1 MPKKP
6 NRKRIIMK
14 SKPSSHKWIFR
25 ARFRRNAFGWR
36 SQPAIKRVR
45 EAVSEI
51 KKIARKDP
59 LLGAE
64 GAVLLLE
71 KLSPALEHVDSSS
84 GAIGTAVNKAIDAL
98 VAMIVKAPADDDLRD
113 KWLERLWE
121 SFQEDDIPYI
131 ETLADF
137 WGDLC
142 VSPERASQ
150 WADQLMPQV
159 RLSWGPDPELRTY
172 YKGTTACLSALLKAG
187 REEELLALLDL
198 APYKS
203 WDFREWGVNALI
215 SMGKKAEALRYAED
229 SRGLND
235 SPVAIAQACE
245 EILLSSGMTEE
256 AYNRYAIEANQ
267 KTTYLATFRTIAKKY
282 PHKEASR
289 ILRDLVASTPGEEGK
304 WFAAAKSVGLYG
316 EAIALAN
323 RTSCDP
329 KTLTRASRDMAETE
343 PIFAMEAGM
352 AALSWLVEGY
362 GYDITGMDVREAY
375 DYAMKAAENA
385 RCKGE
390 VFDRVRKLV
399 AGEVFGE
406 RFVTKI
412 LGQELGLRQM

>member
-1 MPKKP
+1 
-6 NRKRIIMK
+6 
-14 SKPSSHKWIFR
+14 
-25 ARFRRNAFGWR
+25 
-36 SQPAIKRVR
+36 
-45 EAVSEI
+45 VSEI
-51 KKIARKDP
+51 RKIARKDP

-98 VAMIVKAPADDDLRD
+98 VPMIVKAPADDDLRD

-121 SFQEDDIPYI
+121 AFQEDDMPYI

-150 WADQLMPQV
+150 WADQLMPPV
-159 RLSWGPDPELRTY
+159 RMSWDPDPELRGY

-187 REEELLALLDL
+187 REEEILSLLDL

-203 WDFREWGVNALI
+203 WYDREWGVKALI
-215 SMGKKAEALRYAED
+215 SMGKKAEGLRYAED

-235 SPVAIAQACE
+235 NPVAIAQACE
-245 EILLSSGMTEE
+245 EILLSSRMTEE

-282 PHKEASR
+282 PHKEVSR

-304 WFAAAKSVGLYG
+304 WFAAAKSAGLYG

-323 RTSCDP
+323 RTPCDP
-329 KTLTRASRDMAETE
+329 KTLTRASRDMVATE

-352 AALSWLVEGY
+352 AALRWLVEGY

-390 VFDRVRKLV
+390 AFDRVRKLV
-399 AGEVFGE
+399 AAEVFGE

-412 LGQELGLRQM
+412 LGQELGLPEI

>member
-1 MPKKP
+1 
-6 NRKRIIMK
+6 MK

-51 KKIARKDP
+51 KKVARKDP
-59 LLGAE
+59 LLGAQ
-64 GAVLLLE
+64 GSILLLE

-98 VAMIVKAPADDDLRD
+98 VPIIVKAPADDDLRD

-121 SFQEDDIPYI
+121 AFQEDDMPYI

-150 WADQLMPQV
+150 WADQLMPPV
-159 RLSWGPDPELRTY
+159 RMSWGPDPELRGH

-187 REEELLALLDL
+187 REDELLALLDL

-203 WDFREWGVNALI
+203 WYDREWGVKALI

-245 EILLSSGMTEE
+245 EILLLSGMTEE

-323 RTSCDP
+323 QTPCDP
-329 KTLTRASRDMAETE
+329 KTLTRASRDMVETE

-352 AALSWLVEGY
+352 AALRWLVEGY
-362 GYDITGMDVREAY
+362 GYDIAGMDVRQAY

-385 RCKGE
+385 GCKGE
-390 VFDRVRKLV
+390 AFDRVRKLV